1 MIALYPIPEGSPEQI
16 IGVLPK
22 AEWLQEPKLLL
33 GQTGSVYWAIHL
45 LQDFQLDCL
54 RDRYS
59 VTSSG
64 LQNGVVIEVLDAES
78 AGKLELGSFEAFA
91 AAARR
96 TRPEWG
102 IGTGLSVRYMSIQL
116 AEHVLSLDNGEITE
130 RTVNGIEIDF
140 TRYTV

>member
-1 MIALYPIPEGSPEQI
+1 MGSPEQI

-22 AEWLQEPKLLL
+22 AGWLQEPKLLL
-33 GQTGSVYWAIHL
+33 GQTGGVYWAIHL
-45 LQDFQLDCL
+45 LQDFQLDSL
-54 RDRYS
+54 TDRYT

-78 AGKLELGSFEAFA
+78 AGKLGLDSFEAFA

-96 TRPEWG
+96 TRPEWE
-102 IGTGLSVRYMSIQL
+102 IGSRLSVRYISIQSS
-116 AEHVLSLDNGEITE
+116 EHVLSLDSGEVTV
-130 RTVNGIEIDF
+130 RTINGIEIDF